1 VYVLSFFGFLF
12 WYVPVCVFRD
22 KRRARRERK
31 REEEVVGKNLS
42 TRHLS
47 IHLLSM
53 RTRKN
58 EEDEE
63 EKEKVEIY
71 TSGAW
76 RRAREKRE
84 EENQK

>member
-1 VYVLSFFGFLF
+1 
-12 WYVPVCVFRD
+12 
-22 KRRARRERK
+22 
-31 REEEVVGKNLS
+31 
-42 TRHLS
+42 
-47 IHLLSM
+47 M